1 MNLENKTDEEL
12 RLTLAEL
19 DMLLRL
25 EIDTDEELTEEDG
38 ERLYDLSQ
46 AYFGE
51 IRYREMKAEHD
62 RGEKPISAGYY
73 AGRGYYDDKPR
84 RKNYAGRGYYDD
96 KPRRKSKEFKFK
108 VSRFEAS
115 NDEDLWTAAQ
125 TDLAKKWVT
134 KTAPQPNV
142 EEVWA

>member
-1 MNLENKTDEEL
+1 MNLENKTNEEL
-12 RLTLAEL
+12 RLALAEL
-19 DMLLRL
+19 DILLS
-25 EIDTDEELTEEDG
+25 EDSEFADDMAMDDW

-46 AYFGE
+46 EYYGE
-51 IRYREMKAEHD
+51 IRHREMKAEHD

-73 AGRGYYDDKPR
+73 AGRGYSGAKPR
-84 RKNYAGRGYYDD
+84 RKT
-96 KPRRKSKEFKFK
+96 KEFKFK
-108 VSRFEAS
+108 VSRWEAS
-115 NDEDLWTAAQ
+115 SDEDLWTAAQ

>member
-84 RKNYAGRGYYDD
+84 RK
-96 KPRRKSKEFKFK
+96 SKEFKFK

>member
-84 RKNYAGRGYYDD
+84 RKN
-96 KPRRKSKEFKFK
+96 KEFKFK
-108 VSRFEAS
+108 VSRWEAS
-115 NDEDLWTAAQ
+115 SDEDLWTAAQ
-125 TDLAKKWVT
+125 TDLAKRWTT